1 MNLYKVINNV
11 KIFINDIENTFIN
24 ISKNNKYNVNYIKEL
39 GNDLLEYLIIYS
51 YSKKEIYLKK
61 SVVKVNLIDYNI
73 GKLYKNRYISEKA
86 LIKLSREL
94 REIYNLLYKLF

>member
-24 ISKNNKYNVNYIKEL
+24 ISKNNKHNIDYIKKL

-51 YSKKEIYLKK
+51 YSKKE
-61 SVVKVNLIDYNI
+61 N
-73 GKLYKNRYISEKA
+73 
-86 LIKLSREL
+86 
-94 REIYNLLYKLF
+94 

>member
-24 ISKNNKYNVNYIKEL
+24 ISKNNKYNVNYIKKL

-73 GKLYKNRYISEKA
+73 GKLYKNRYIYEKA